1 MAGGKETPRQK
12 MINLMYLVFIAML
25 AMNMSKEV
33 LSAFGFMKEK
43 LIENNTSTTKKNN
56 SAYSNLATKASEQ
69 AAKFGDLNAKALK
82 IKGYSSEFY
91 TYLEGLKTKMTVDV
105 EDEKAY
111 QSMDKTDFLDSYF
124 FQGDKYSKEGKAFV
138 DKINNYRTNVST
150 TLGESFEDIKSAVEK
165 RFSTNIE
172 TNSDGKK
179 VPWLNYHFEGYPL
192 IASLTGITQMQADV
206 KNTESDIVTS
216 LLGGKL
222 EESLSLK
229 NYQGIVVLD
238 KTAYFAGERVKGKVV
253 LGRYDATMVPDKV
266 VMNGQNVTKNV
277 VNGQAIINMS
287 AGNVGNKKIKG
298 VITFTQNGEPVDVPF
313 ESAYSV
319 ISQPDEAVIS
329 ADKMNVVYRGLD
341 NPISVSLPG
350 VGDKDIKVS
359 IPGTT
364 FKKIGV
370 GKYTL
375 RPGKANVAI
384 INVSAKLSSGKTVI
398 SKKEFRVKDIP
409 AAMASVRGS
418 YGTARMPKS
427 SLAKVSIGAGLPD
440 FVFDL
445 KLKVISFKLKVPGQ
459 ITVLVNGG
467 TFSAK
472 AKKKLS
478 KARRG
483 DMIVIYDVKATIIG
497 NSSYQ
502 LKKVLP
508 VTIELTN

>member
-1 MAGGKETPRQK
+1 
-12 MINLMYLVFIAML
+12 MYLVFIAML

-56 SAYSNLATKASEQ
+56 AAYTNLATKASEQ
-69 AAKFGDLNAKALK
+69 AAKFGNLNVKALK
-82 IKGYSSEFY
+82 IKGYSAEFY
-91 TYLEGLKTKMTVDV
+91 TYLEGLKIKMNVGV
-105 EDEKAY
+105 EDKKAY
-111 QSMDKTDFLDSYF
+111 QSMDKTDFLDAYF
-124 FQGDKYSKEGKAFV
+124 FQGDKFTKEGQEFI
-138 DKINNYRTNVST
+138 DKINAYKTNVST
-150 TLGESFEDIKSAVEK
+150 TLGNDFDDITNSLQK
-165 RFSTNIE
+165 RFSTNEE
-172 TNSDGKK
+172 TNTDGKK
-179 VPWLNYHFEGYPL
+179 IPWLRYHYEGYPL
-192 IASLTGITQMQADV
+192 IASLTNITQMQADV

-222 EESLSLK
+222 EESLSLS
-229 NYQGIVVLD
+229 NYKGIVVLD

-266 VMNGQNVTKNV
+266 VLNGQNITKNV
-277 VNGQAIINMS
+277 ENGQAIINMS

-329 ADKMNVVYRGLD
+329 ADKMNVVYRGLS
-341 NPISVSLPG
+341 NPISISLPG
-350 VGDKDIKVS
+350 VGDKDIVATA
-359 IPGTT
+359 PGL
-364 FKKIGV
+364 KKV
-370 GKYTL
+370 GKGKYMM
-375 RPGKANVAI
+375 RPKAGKSVT
-384 INVSAKLSSGKTVI
+384 INVVGKLSSGKKVKTPKV
-398 SKKEFRVKDIP
+398 FRIKDIP

-418 YGTARMPKS
+418 YGTIRMPKS
-427 SLAKVSIGAGLPD
+427 SLAKVSVGAGLPD

-445 KLKVISFKLKVPGQ
+445 KLKVQSFKVKVPGQ
-459 ITVLVNGG
+459 LTVLVNGG
-467 TFSAK
+467 QFSAK
-472 AKKKLS
+472 AKKRLS

-483 DMIVIYDVKATIIG
+483 DMIVIYDVKATIVG

-508 VTIELTN
+508 VTIEITN